1 MNASRREAS
10 HSRHGQV
17 GFRLLLL
24 MAGLVIA
31 AGCSRA
37 PKPRAEPPADTT
49 RTTEKSAPPK
59 RPAGT
64 GSAQAGTG
72 VVAGSSTSTTAV
84 VPKLSVEERERL
96 ESVTGVALEAAQK
109 AVDAVDAKK
118 LDVEQHRKY
127 LIAKDFLAQATEA
140 RTRREYERAQ
150 GLALKARLLAEEFK
164 PR

>member
-1 MNASRREAS
+1 M
-10 HSRHGQV
+10 
-17 GFRLLLL
+17 L

-49 RTTEKSAPPK
+49 RTTGKSAPPK

-64 GSAQAGTG
+64 G
-72 VVAGSSTSTTAV
+72 VVTGSSTSTTAV

-96 ESVTGVALEAAQK
+96 ERATGVALEAAQK

-150 GLALKARLLAEEFK
+150 GLALKARLLAEELK